1 MTGKI
6 NKSRLLELLR
16 SGVRR
21 CDAATEFGVSRAAI
35 TLFCNRHELTSGS
48 RWTRRAS
55 VLAPTP
61 GESLSA
67 GKYGRRL
74 TTNAG
79 HIDRA
84 GNIICKPW

>member
-21 CDAATEFGVSRAAI
+21 SDAAKEFGVSRAAI
-35 TLFCNRHELTSGS
+35 TMFCRWHELTSGA
-48 RWTRRAS
+48 RWTRRAR
-55 VLAPTP
+55 VLEPTP

-67 GKYGRRL
+67 RKYGRRL
-74 TTNAG
+74 TTLAG
-79 HIDRA
+79 HIDRK
-84 GNIICKPW
+84 GQIICNPW

>member
-6 NKSRLLELLR
+6 DKSRLLELLR

-21 CDAATEFGVSRAAI
+21 SDAAKDFGVSRAAI
-35 TLFCNRHELTSGS
+35 TSFCKRHGLPTGAQG
-48 RWTRRAS
+48 TRRAC

-61 GESLSA
+61 GDSLSA

-74 TTNAG
+74 TTKAG
-79 HIDRA
+79 HIDRN
-84 GNIICKPW
+84 GQIICNPW